1 MKGLANRAFRPVSA
15 SSDPSGGRTAARGY
29 PNCEEGWLDL
39 LERCSTKIEATV
51 VDGRRV
57 QSPADEGEIW
67 SAPFYR
73 SGDLPGAA
81 NAKVDKAIALAA
93 AGSACTCETRGAD
106 AASATA
112 TTGSRSRASN
122 MPKANSSLSCRDS
135 RTSTSSG
142 PWRRPVSDRVVPPIH
157 PRDQFLRPRR
167 SEVPR
172 NRGVVEWRVM
182 SAIGG
187 LI

>member
-1 MKGLANRAFRPVSA
+1 
-15 SSDPSGGRTAARGY
+15 
-29 PNCEEGWLDL
+29 
-39 LERCSTKIEATV
+39 
-51 VDGRRV
+51 
-57 QSPADEGEIW
+57 
-67 SAPFYR
+67 
-73 SGDLPGAA
+73 
-81 NAKVDKAIALAA
+81 
-93 AGSACTCETRGAD
+93 
-106 AASATA
+106 
-112 TTGSRSRASN
+112 

-142 PWRRPVSDRVVPPIH
+142 LWRRPVFDRVVPPTH
-157 PRDQFLRPRR
+157 LRDRFLRPRR